1 MEGFCRELF
10 LDNCESIYI
19 NKEGNGG
26 KGMDV
31 TDKPANVRQG
41 EELDLKVIERF
52 LRDNIPGL
60 SGGILVEQF
69 PSGYSNLT
77 YLIHVGDKELV
88 LRRPPF
94 GRKAKTAHD
103 MGREYRILK
112 ALKPV
117 FPYCPKP
124 LAYTEDESVLGC
136 PFYVMER
143 IKGIIL
149 RKTLPKGLELTP
161 DQMRTLCENLL
172 DVHYELHSIDYKA
185 IGLEGFGKPEG
196 YVKRQ
201 VEGWS
206 DRYRAALTPDAPA
219 FEKIMQW
226 LHDRMP
232 PDFLKP
238 SVIHNDFKF
247 DNVVLEPDNPLK
259 IVGVLDWEMATL
271 GDPLMDLGCSL
282 GYWAQSDDPPNFQ
295 ASGMLPTNLPGA
307 LTRDELVKRYAEK
320 AGIRINNFDFY
331 FCFGLFRLAVIAQQI
346 YYRFYHGQTKDERFK
361 SLIFAVH
368 LLEEQANRTMEQ
380 SDL

>member
-1 MEGFCRELF
+1 
-10 LDNCESIYI
+10 
-19 NKEGNGG
+19 
-26 KGMDV
+26 MDI
-31 TDKPANVRQG
+31 TDKPTKVRQG
-41 EELDLKVIERF
+41 EELDLKVVEAF
-52 LRDNIPGL
+52 LKDSVPGL
-60 SGGILVEQF
+60 AGDIVVEQF

-77 YLIHVGDKELV
+77 YLLRIGERELV

-124 LAYTEDESVLGC
+124 LVYYEDASIMGC

-149 RKTLPKGLELTP
+149 RRTLPKGLDFTP

-172 DVHYELHSIDYKA
+172 DVHHQLHSVDYKA

-206 DRYRAALTPDAPA
+206 ERYRAARTPDAPP
-219 FEKIMQW
+219 FERVMQW

-232 PDFLKP
+232 PDFSKP
-238 SVIHNDFKF
+238 AIIHNDFKF
-247 DNVVLEPDNPLK
+247 DNVLLDTDNPLK
-259 IVGVLDWEMATL
+259 IAGVLDWEMATV
-271 GDPLMDLGCSL
+271 GDPLMDLGSSL
-282 GYWAQSDDPPNFQ
+282 GYWVQSNDPPNFQ
-295 ASGMLPTNLPGA
+295 AIGTQLTNLPGA
-307 LTRDELVKRYAEK
+307 FTRKELVNRYAEK
-320 AGIRINNFDFY
+320 AGIRIDNFDFY
-331 FCFGLFRLAVIAQQI
+331 LCFGLFRLAVIVQQI

-361 SLIFAVH
+361 TLIVVAH
-368 LLEEQANRTMEQ
+368 ILEEQATKTIEQ
-380 SDL
+380 SGL